1 MSNARILFFKS
12 FVAAHTRRLK
22 NGKAIQIAAHYDK
35 RIRKGV
41 DLAPEP
47 GPSIEHLDAD
57 KQGLFRRMHR
67 EQHLLHHYHGHALRK
82 RVAHLEKQAE
92 EAKRASK
99 DHAEAGR
106 RIESTREANRALRLG
121 GQMHR
126 LRRELADVD
135 SRVAGIG
142 HMKERLV
149 AGSGAVQDSTDE
161 AHDAYAAKLG
171 RRWKAQAAPKPPE
184 PPAPT
189 KPVIHRAPKPA
200 PVADETG
207 GVDLSKAHFKER
219 DTLTITKVGRKYLYG
234 TRPGKG
240 YEQKI
245 VLNSVSKH
253 WSVGATVTAPVYTLV
268 TYGRYGTTSV
278 SVPATP
284 EMLAPKTARPDY
296 NEILG
301 SGQYGPFRVAL
312 HGDHYRVSFDYD
324 QDHVDAIKPIA
335 EGRSGVSKY
344 DSVTRSWTVPIE
356 NTGKLKLILDAAVEK
371 QQSIAEKAAAQKA
384 ESAAQSRKIEP
395 GQYGPFLVASTPEG
409 YQVSFAYNLTQV
421 EIMRSVPGARFNR
434 PDRSWLVPLAS
445 EDRLDKELNRAKD
458 QAAKDEARTT
468 AAQEQKEQKQ
478 QDDQAAGR
486 IRFIEGAKG
495 ARWRAKPGSLIVRN
509 GQIYRV
515 EHSSAEYIG
524 QEDAM
529 SFGLGIDDTHRIR
542 YTVVPAVGDDAD
554 EMRGQMAAREY
565 AQQTRKVIAQ
575 EVRSLISRMET
586 TGVRPEGRDNTPR
599 GETYLDASTAY
610 GGGDWWV
617 IGPDHI
623 WYVKNNGADGDDWRY
638 NNVRTGGAGAIGWR
652 IPYDQQIADKIRGLH
667 EQWMQV
673 KGK

>member
-22 NGKAIQIAAHYDK
+22 NGKAIQISAHYDK

-41 DLAPEP
+41 DLAPEH

-284 EMLAPKTARPDY
+284 EMLAPKTARPDH

-356 NTGKLKLILDAAVEK
+356 NTEKLKRILDAAVEK
-371 QQSIAEKAAAQKA
+371 QQAIAEKAAAQKA
-384 ESAAQSRKIEP
+384 ETAAQARKIEP
-395 GQYGPFLVASTPEG
+395 GQYGPFSVASTPEG

-445 EDRLDKELNRAKD
+445 EDRLDKELNRAKE

-468 AAQEQKEQKQ
+468 AAQEQKQQKQ

-486 IRFIEGAKG
+486 IRFIEGARG
-495 ARWRAKPGSLIVRN
+495 ARWRARPGSLIVRK
-509 GQIYRV
+509 GTVYRV
-515 EHSSAEYIG
+515 EHSSAEYVG
-524 QEDAM
+524 ENGM
-529 SFGLGIDDTHRIR
+529 SFGLGPDDTHMIR
-542 YTVVPAVGDDAD
+542 YTVVPAVGADAD
-554 EMRGQMAAREY
+554 EMRGQMAAREH

-575 EVRSLISRMET
+575 EVRSLVDQVRK
-586 TGVRPEGRDNTPR
+586 TGVVPEGRENVPEGDR
-599 GETYLDASTAY
+599 YLDSATID
-610 GGGDWWV
+610 GGGNWWV
-617 IGPDHI
+617 VGPEHI
-623 WYVKNNGADGDDWRY
+623 WYVENNGADGDDWSY
-638 NNVRTGGAGAIGWR
+638 NNVRTGGAGGIGWR